1 MKHQI
6 EIPDLPEGW
15 EAVAYRLGDPGERYL
30 DAITKSICRLILASS
45 VGVLI
50 VRRKQVVEMPYN
62 IRIPN
67 LPEGW
72 EPDTLTF
79 DKGQVE
85 AMASCLTPEATTC
98 TLSCRIFIR
107 KKHPRRIVLESTGE
121 TRKPKAG
128 EYIQNN
134 GNYCLCRKPDR
145 WGNEHEIWQAVE
157 DPK

>member
-1 MKHQI
+1 MKHEI

-15 EAVAYRLGDPGERYL
+15 EAVAYRLGDPGEPYY

-50 VRRKQVVEMPYN
+50 VRKKQPLRGLHDPLRFAEGL
-62 IRIPN
+62 IEQ
-67 LPEGW
+67 LPDDHEGAINW
-72 EPDTLTF
+72 LMNHGEG
-79 DKGQVE
+79 DKAGK
-85 AMASCLTPEATTC
+85 L
-98 TLSCRIFIR
+98 R
-107 KKHPRRIVLESTGE
+107 KKYSHPQTRRIVLESTGE

-157 DPK
+157 DNKCAE